1 LWAYISVGR
10 IMIAGKLSSF
20 NCPNC
25 NALYQLVSIEVGPE
39 TVTRDITCRSCGSS
53 LPGREGKLVLK
64 YFLLRKAGRI
74 QKWKRA

>member
-1 LWAYISVGR
+1 
-10 IMIAGKLSSF
+10 MIAGKLSTF

-25 NALYQLVSIEVGPE
+25 NALYQLVSIEAGPE
-39 TVTRDITCRSCGSS
+39 TITRDITCRSCGAA
-53 LPGREGKLVLK
+53 LPGREGKLVFK